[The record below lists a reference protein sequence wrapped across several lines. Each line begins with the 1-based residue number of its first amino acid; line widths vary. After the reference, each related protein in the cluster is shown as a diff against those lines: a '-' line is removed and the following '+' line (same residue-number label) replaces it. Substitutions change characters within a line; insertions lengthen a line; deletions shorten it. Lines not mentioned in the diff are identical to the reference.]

1 MSATTI
7 PRPTRAA
14 PALRFARHFGE
25 MVLAMCVGMWVFGA
39 VLTGILLAAGTS
51 FTEALEAA
59 PELIALVLA
68 VNMTVPM
75 VWWMRHRG
83 HARGRVNE
91 MAGAMLATA
100 PAAILMMWFSVI
112 DGTAICGVE
121 CGLMVVGMIGVMLLH
136 PREYSGARGQ

>member
-1 MSATTI
+1 MSATMI
-7 PRPTRAA
+7 PRARGSA

-39 VLTGILLAAGTS
+39 LLMGILLAAGTS
-51 FTEALEAA
+51 FDEALESV
-59 PELIALVLA
+59 PELIAVVLA

-83 HARGRVNE
+83 HARARVNE

-100 PAAILMMWFSVI
+100 PAAILMMWFSAI
-112 DGTAICGVE
+112 DTTAICGVE
-121 CGLMVVGMIGVMLLH
+121 CALMVVGMLGVMLLH